1 MVKLE
6 LDIAEVNGVLA
17 ALGQMPYVQVI
28 DLVLK
33 IQVQAQ
39 PQVEQKAEETE

>member
-1 MVKLE
+1 MIKLDLE
-6 LDIAEVNGVLA
+6 IAEVNGVLT
-17 ALGQMPYVQVI
+17 ALGQLPYVQVK

-39 PQVEQKAEETE
+39 PQVEQKAEQTE